1 MPELPEVE
9 TVKRGLEKYCLN
21 KTIHDVI
28 VKHENIIANLSSQDF
43 IEKIKNQTICSFSR
57 KGKFL
62 IIHLDKSNLLVHLR
76 MEGKFKFEKEL
87 IDKHSHV
94 IFNFNDGD
102 ILIYHDVRK
111 FGKIYYFEK
120 DTDIY
125 ANLPLSKLGLEP
137 MEVNDE
143 IYLFEKLKKVNLP
156 IKAALLEQSI
166 LAGIGNIYADEI
178 CFMAKLHPKQDIFY
192 LDDEDYIN
200 IANAAKIVIDKAI
213 LAGGTTIRSYT
224 SSLGVT
230 GLFQLQL
237 NVHTKKGEPCPCC
250 GNIVVKTRVAGRGTY
265 LCEKCQKIKI
275 KK

>member
-28 VKHENIIANLSSQDF
+28 VKHENIIANLSSKDF

-125 ANLPLSKLGLEP
+125 ANLPLNKLGLEP

-178 CFMAKLHPKQDIFY
+178 CFACKISPFKKASELTLLECKQIIKEASRI
-192 LDDEDYIN
+192 LTE
-200 IANAAKIVIDKAI
+200 AI
-213 LAGGTTIRSYT
+213 ELGGSTIKSFQST
-224 SSLGVT
+224 HGVD
-230 GLFQLQL
+230 GLFQQKLLVYGRQG
-237 NVHTKKGEPCPCC
+237 NPCC
-250 GNIVVKTRVAGRGTY
+250 NCNTLIEKTFVKQRGTHY
-265 LCEKCQKIKI
+265 CPNCQKG
-275 KK
+275 